1 MDPCLGS
8 SFLGGAKNWQDAW
21 SWGQGRPGEGWLAF
35 NRGRNSHRGRG
46 VGTLAGMCGIG
57 RVQTL
62 PVDCFCVGDVGSKAP
77 TERGPW
83 RGCWRPQEEW
93 RKMG

>member
-1 MDPCLGS
+1 MSGEFYSRGS
-8 SFLGGAKNWQDAW
+8 QELV
-21 SWGQGRPGEGWLAF
+21 GRLVVGSGEAREGWLAF

-46 VGTLAGMCGIG
+46 VGTLAGTCGIG

-83 RGCWRPQEEW
+83 RGCWRPQEGW